1 MVTFPSRSLE
11 WALEPNVAE
20 KGEFLQR
27 TGGGVLP
34 VLRALC
40 NWFRG
45 RELGNRATVFLADA
59 TEFSSIV
66 GRGTLDIVN
75 VDPPYF
81 EQVVYSDKIE
91 FIWVLMRRALSP
103 ALDILF
109 PEKRVRIDWSP
120 KGEKGARLPRRREL
134 VVRGKSRSEFREGDP
149 EIESWRTLFKELCT
163 DFAKVLKDDGILV
176 LWFTHP
182 SDIAWRSV
190 GEALYDAGFVTSK
203 VYPMFSEMPTRFV
216 SQVHK
221 VAQQISLAIVAKKA
235 SRERLM
241 GAEDMAVYLAGEER
255 FTSLADRLAS
265 EALSMARSTR
275 LSTVDA
281 FALTLGTAISVAT
294 HFDAPIRN
302 AFKDLYSAAITQV
315 IERFVGGLLK
325 DLFTGERPVRLV
337 PDEAEVV
344 EGRIQEGM
352 LHEPAARAYMPLLL
366 ASRVDFS
373 SGWPYSEPKNLD
385 FDFAQTVSKLCGF
398 DLSRLSSVGLIKEV
412 KGDGK
417 AYIPMVLETME
428 ATVGRVPLKTV
439 LSTLPGRAIFA
450 TYTAIREA
458 GRPETR
464 AKIIEDRIKEETDE
478 PFTRD
483 DFVRAAAFGLLLLN
497 LLTDSE
503 ITRALKQSLS
513 GLLYS
518 GTSTARQSLS
528 VSPFL
533 SGAVETLKAIV
544 LL

>member
-1 MVTFPSRSLE
+1 MLDYIPTDPIPEENRWASSARNLGLTKWYMLYNPRQLYVLAKLAQYIARRTEEIMREDPEFGAAVALYLVFGFDKEINYNTIATSWHRSRATIRDSLGGAGIRSDYCEVIVPWRSLK
-11 WALEPNVAE
+11 WALEPEVAE
-20 KGEFLQR
+20 KGEFMR

-34 VLRALC
+34 VLGVLC
-40 NWFRG
+40 DWFRE
-45 RELGNRATVFLADA
+45 RKLGDRTIVFLADA
-59 TEFSSIV
+59 TKLSSIM
-66 GRGTLDIVN
+66 GEGSLDIVN

-109 PEKRVRIDWSP
+109 PEERVRIDWSP
-120 KGEKGARLPRRREL
+120 KGEKGARLPRKREL
-134 VVRGKSRSEFREGDP
+134 VVRGKSRSEFREGDT
-149 EIESWRTLFKELCT
+149 EIENWRTLFKELCT

-203 VYPMFSEMPTRFV
+203 VYPMFSEMPTRYKG
-216 SQVHK
+216 QVNK

-241 GAEDMAVYLAGEER
+241 GAEDMAVYLASEER
-255 FTSLADRLAS
+255 FSSLADRLAS

-294 HFDAPIRN
+294 HFDAPIKD

-352 LHEPAARAYMPLLL
+352 LHEPAARAYMP
-366 ASRVDFS
+366 RDC
-373 SGWPYSEPKNLD
+373 
-385 FDFAQTVSKLCGF
+385 SK
-398 DLSRLSSVGLIKEV
+398 
-412 KGDGK
+412 
-417 AYIPMVLETME
+417 
-428 ATVGRVPLKTV
+428 
-439 LSTLPGRAIFA
+439 
-450 TYTAIREA
+450 
-458 GRPETR
+458 
-464 AKIIEDRIKEETDE
+464 
-478 PFTRD
+478 
-483 DFVRAAAFGLLLLN
+483 FG
-497 LLTDSE
+497 E
-503 ITRALKQSLS
+503 I
-513 GLLYS
+513 G
-518 GTSTARQSLS
+518 
-528 VSPFL
+528 
-533 SGAVETLKAIV
+533 
-544 LL
+544 